1 MKIIKQGD
9 LNYKEILT
17 LTCRHCGCV
26 VEVSKEEMSV
36 LNDQGR
42 AMQYVECPTCPNR
55 IYK

>member
-17 LTCRHCGCV
+17 LTCHHCGCV